1 VALRKDRSEAAF
13 GAARAEAAQSEAP
26 TYWICLA
33 LLLAVVALGAR
44 IASML

>member
-1 VALRKDRSEAAF
+1 VALRRDRPEAAF
-13 GAARAEAAQSEAP
+13 GAARTEAAPSEAP

-44 IASML
+44 IASIL